1 MLRLGV
7 TGMIQAIKAC
17 TAGAVLIAGIVAA
30 PAIADSGR
38 NFTIYNG
45 NADVSV
51 QRVWTAHAGESKDPW
66 HEVDMKYAIK
76 PKSSSN
82 FTLGTGDVCLY
93 DIKIQFSDEV
103 TQQFDNVNVCKG
115 ETVNA
120 T

>member
-1 MLRLGV
+1 
-7 TGMIQAIKAC
+7 MIQAIKAG
-17 TAGAVLIAGIVAA
+17 TAVAVLIAGIVAA

-38 NFTIYNG
+38 NFTVFNG
-45 NADVSV
+45 NTDVSV
-51 QRVWTAHAGESKDPW
+51 QRVWTARSGESKDPW

-93 DIKIQFSDEV
+93 DIKVQFSDEV
-103 TQQFDNVNVCKG
+103 IQQYDNINVCKG
-115 ETVNA
+115 QTVNA

>member
-1 MLRLGV
+1 MKHALKSFALLAASIVSV
-7 TGMIQAIKAC
+7 TVP
-17 TAGAVLIAGIVAA
+17 GAVM
-30 PAIADSGR
+30 ADSGR
-38 NFTIYNG
+38 NFTINNT

-51 QRVWTAHAGESKDPW
+51 QRVWTARAGESKDPW

-76 PKSSSN
+76 PKTTSN
-82 FTLGTGDVCLY
+82 FTMGDGDVCLY

-115 ETVNA
+115 ETVTA

>member
-1 MLRLGV
+1 
-7 TGMIQAIKAC
+7 MIQAIKAG
-17 TAGAVLIAGIVAA
+17 TAIAVLIAGIVAA
-30 PAIADSGR
+30 PAIADTGR
-38 NFTIYNG
+38 NFTVYNG

-51 QRVWTAHAGESKDPW
+51 QRVWTARSGESKDPW

-103 TQQFDNVNVCKG
+103 TQQFDNINVCKG
-115 ETVNA
+115 QTVNA

>member
-1 MLRLGV
+1 
-7 TGMIQAIKAC
+7 MIQAIKIGA
-17 TAGAVLIAGIVAA
+17 AVAVLIASAVTVPAVADA
-30 PAIADSGR
+30 GR
-38 NFTIYNG
+38 NFTVYNG
-45 NADVSV
+45 NSSVSV
-51 QRVWTAHAGESKDPW
+51 QRVWTARAGESKDPW

-103 TQQFDNVNVCKG
+103 KQQFDNVNVCRG
-115 ETVNA
+115 QTINA